1 MATGNFSF
9 LQMELTYNETKVGT
23 CPALLG
29 CNIHCTMYL
38 HYTTDIFSGARIEC
52 TLYLP
57 LGLQIDYGFTI
68 RSLYRYDVEKYTS
81 KKKLG
86 LNLMNFIKD
95 LNGWFKFE
103 PMVESSNSFNSI
115 HDFFISTFSVFIIM
129 KLSVLSLHKR
139 GVSSSQ
145 CNNEWNEMKWK

>member
-23 CPALLG
+23 CPALL
-29 CNIHCTMYL
+29 CYNIHCTMYL

-86 LNLMNFIKD
+86 LNLMNFINVAELPTNGLNLNHQFKVKD
-95 LNGWFKFE
+95 SGR
-103 PMVESSNSFNSI
+103 I
-115 HDFFISTFSVFIIM
+115 
-129 KLSVLSLHKR
+129 
-139 GVSSSQ
+139 
-145 CNNEWNEMKWK
+145 

>member
-23 CPALLG
+23 CPALL
-29 CNIHCTMYL
+29 CYNIHCTMYL

-68 RSLYRYDVEKYTS
+68 RSLYRYFTRTKSDEFYQ
-81 KKKLG
+81 G
-86 LNLMNFIKD
+86 
-95 LNGWFKFE
+95 FE
-103 PMVESSNSFNSI
+103 WVI
-115 HDFFISTFSVFIIM
+115 QI
-129 KLSVLSLHKR
+129 
-139 GVSSSQ
+139 
-145 CNNEWNEMKWK
+145 